1 MEEKRSE
8 KEKEE
13 ERERKKREGGGRK
26 NGELGRREKRI
37 QLTIPLKSYGNADG

>member
-1 MEEKRSE
+1 MRKRRR
-8 KEKEE
+8 KK
-13 ERERKKREGGGRK
+13 ERKKREGGGRK